1 MNSKIVQKHH
11 HPHII
16 HHLPSTTNHH
26 TWPKVGI
33 LPSIPKSF
41 KAYHL
46 PRSFRLGLDESR
58 FKEASVSITKATVFE
73 KTDIRQ
79 QRQVVESWNELLKV
93 GTQTVS
99 WFFAVQGTRVWISES
114 VEHEE
119 IKAHQVHEANV
130 VFLFST
136 VLDSSIMSLNL

>member
-1 MNSKIVQKHH
+1 MEKYGNNSY
-11 HPHII
+11 II
-16 HHLPSTTNHH
+16 HA
-26 TWPKVGI
+26 
-33 LPSIPKSF
+33 

-58 FKEASVSITKATVFE
+58 FKEATVSITKAPVFE

-99 WFFAVQGTRVWISES
+99 WFF
-114 VEHEE
+114 
-119 IKAHQVHEANV
+119 
-130 VFLFST
+130 
-136 VLDSSIMSLNL
+136 SSPRDTGLNF